1 VTIRDH
7 PDSHRERPADMVNF
21 SVDDKNLSAP
31 EGTSLLQACL
41 DNGIY
46 IPNLCYLP
54 DDDHPPASCRLC
66 MVDLSGAPAPVPACT
81 VPVTE
86 GLVAYTGTERVRRLQ
101 RSALKLLLSNHRVE
115 CARCSANKHCAL
127 QQIAKFLKV
136 GLKRGK
142 LADLVQ
148 EPGKKEKEHPYL
160 KYHPARCVLCG
171 KCVRI
176 CSRMHPR
183 PLLFFAGR
191 GLCTH
196 INFFGADENTA
207 AFCSSCFA
215 CVDICPVGALEKRLD
230 SAESTGDEET

>member
-1 VTIRDH
+1 MTIRDH

>member
-1 VTIRDH
+1 
-7 PDSHRERPADMVNF
+7 MVNF